1 MTVAAIVVAGGR
13 GVRFGGLKQFA
24 PLGSRTVAAHS
35 VAAAR
40 AVADTVILVAP
51 PHYDGT
57 GEGADLVVEGGDSR
71 AESVRAGLAHCGDAE
86 IVVVHDAARP
96 WASARLFHAVVE
108 AVRTGADGAIPGLP
122 ITDTVKRVSVAGGES
137 VVVGTE
143 DRDVLVVVQTP
154 QAFRRE
160 VLERGHAHR
169 DDATDDASLVEAVG
183 GRVVVVAG
191 EARNV
196 KITVADDLNEQSA
209 SRGLRIGHGFDVH
222 RFGDDSSRELW
233 LGLVLIP
240 GATGLLGHSDADV
253 IAHAVA
259 DALLGAASLGDLGR
273 HFPDADPA
281 TLGIASAQLL
291 EAVRSQVDAAGYR
304 PVSVDVTV
312 VAEYPRL
319 APHMDAMVAALSAA
333 VGAPVSVKATTPE
346 RLGAIGRGEGISA
359 TAVALVEAT

>member
-1 MTVAAIVVAGGR
+1 MTITAIVVAGGR
-13 GVRFGGLKQFA
+13 GVRFGGHKQFA
-24 PLGSRTVAAHS
+24 PLGSTTVAARS
-35 VAAAR
+35 VATAR
-40 AVADTVILVAP
+40 AVADTVVLVAP
-51 PHYDGT
+51 PGYAGT

-71 AESVRAGLAHCGDAE
+71 AGSVRAGLAHCGDAE

-96 WASARLFHAVVE
+96 WASAGLFHAVVA
-108 AVRTGADGAIPGLP
+108 AVRAGAEGAVPGLA
-122 ITDTVKRVSVAGGES
+122 ITDTVKRVSGAGDGR

-143 DRDVLVVVQTP
+143 DRDALVVVQTP

-160 VLERGHAHR
+160 VLERAHAGR
-169 DDATDDASLVEAVG
+169 GDATDDASLVEAVG

-196 KITVADDLNEQSA
+196 KITVADDLNDPGA
-209 SRGLRIGHGFDVH
+209 RPGLRIGHGFDVH
-222 RFGDDSSRELW
+222 RFGDDPSRELW
-233 LGLVLIP
+233 LGLVRIP

-259 DALLGAASLGDLGR
+259 DALLGAARLGDLGR

-291 EAVRSQVDAAGYR
+291 AAVRDQVAAAGYR
-304 PVSVDVTV
+304 PVSIDVTV

-319 APHMDAMVAALSAA
+319 APHIDAMVAALSAA